1 MKVIQ
6 EELDLGDLGTVTA
19 EIYFHWHPGQKGRL
33 AAVPDPSYD
42 MEHIEPHLEGIERV
56 VLSNFPL
63 CDDLDVT
70 NWVNESEYATAQ
82 VEDTVKRFMK
92 DTPEDAEEVSDEM
105 VEDTETFT
113 RY

>member
-56 VLSNFPL
+56 ILFNFPL

-70 NWVNESEYATAQ
+70 EWVGESSYATVQ
-82 VEDTVKRFMK
+82 IEDVVNRFMRE
-92 DTPEDAEEVSDEM
+92 TPQDAEDAPEEMMEGM
-105 VEDTETFT
+105 ETFT
-113 RY
+113 RC